1 MNEQINKQAKS
12 NNPLEAAI
20 TPSTSVRGTWPL
32 ARTIM
37 HNLDK
42 LSRITLKIK

>member
-1 MNEQINKQAKS
+1 MNEQINKQTKS

-32 ARTIM
+32 GKD
-37 HNLDK
+37 HNAQLGQTQ
-42 LSRITLKIK
+42 SYHT